1 MKGHVEIGHLTK
13 FDSKVNR
20 DQVMTR
26 ETCMVKAR
34 GLKIHTNV
42 YNFVTAPPQN
52 HINSLKFF
60 SFSFKL

>member
-1 MKGHVEIGHLTK
+1 
-13 FDSKVNR
+13 
-20 DQVMTR
+20 MTR

-52 HINSLKFF
+52 HINSLKFYLKGTNSKITVF
-60 SFSFKL
+60 AHF